1 MIPEIIAE
9 FGQRVLLVTGSSF
22 FDTSVPGQGI
32 LQALDRFDLFRLS
45 VPGEPSPSLVDDAVR
60 EFHPEQIDVV
70 LAIGGGSAIDA
81 GKAIAGLVCLGHSV
95 MEYLEGV
102 GKGLDYHGPSVP
114 FVAVPTTAGTGG
126 ETSKNAVLSV
136 QGAGGFKKSFRHEKL
151 VARSIIVDPELSL
164 SCPPGLTAA
173 CGMDAFTQLLES
185 YVSTKASPMTDVLAE
200 SGIKK
205 VRDCLLAAVLKG
217 DTDIETRTGMSYA
230 AFVSGLT
237 LANAGLGS
245 VHGLAS
251 PLGALFP
258 IPHGVV
264 CGTLV
269 AEATRINIEAMQSRE
284 VDNPALEK
292 YANVGRWLSGE
303 NSLNSDVARER
314 LQETLKKWTKSLEM
328 KRLSTYGVSADDV
341 PEIVTNSRGSSMQ
354 TNPVLLTDAEIAATV
369 TARL

>member
-1 MIPEIIAE
+1 LREL
-9 FGQRVLLVTGSSF
+9 GQRVLLVTGSSS
-22 FDTSVPGQGI
+22 FDSSALGQEL
-32 LQALDRFDLFRLS
+32 LQALAHFEIFHLS

-81 GKAIAGLVCLGHSV
+81 GKAVAGLLYLGHSV
-95 MEYLEGV
+95 MDYLEGA
-102 GKGLDYHGPSVP
+102 GKGLDYRGPSVP

-164 SCPPGLTAA
+164 NCPPGLTAA

-185 YVSTKASPMTDVLAE
+185 YVSIKASPMTDVLAE
-200 SGIKK
+200 SGIKR
-205 VRDCLLAAVLKG
+205 VCNSLLAAFLKG
-217 DTDIETRTGMSYA
+217 DTDIEARTGMSYA

-251 PLGALFP
+251 PLGAFFP

-269 AEATRINIEAMQSRE
+269 AEATRINIAAMQSRE
-284 VDNPALEK
+284 GDNPALGK
-292 YANVGRWLSGE
+292 YANVGRWLSGD
-303 NSLNSDVARER
+303 NSLNSDVARKK
-314 LQETLKKWTKSLEM
+314 LQEILNNWTKFLEM
-328 KRLSTYGVSADDV
+328 KRLSVYGVSKGDI
-341 PEIVTNSRGSSMQ
+341 PEIVINSRGSSMR
-354 TNPVLLTDAEIAATV
+354 TNPVLLTDEEVAVIV
-369 TARL
+369 TSRL